1 LSDLDI
7 RDEAIQVL
15 RSLLESV
22 VITPSETG
30 FDVEIVGEIAH
41 MIEIGMEE
49 GKKKGP
55 LLNERMARSVKVVAG
70 EGFVQERT
78 NWELRK
84 IV

>member
-1 LSDLDI
+1 LNDLDI

-22 VITPSETG
+22 VIAPSESG

-41 MIEIGMEE
+41 MIEIGMDE

-55 LLNERMARSVKVVAG
+55 FSMRGRPV
-70 EGFVQERT
+70 R
-78 NWELRK
+78 
-84 IV
+84 